1 MTIAYLFV
9 GLLSAAVAIFA
20 LQNGQPASLHFLAW
34 SLEGVPLASA
44 ILIALSAGLL
54 LAGIPL
60 SIEQLR
66 WRSRARSLATRVSLL
81 ESALGERD
89 VPALAQRPARIA
101 REA

>member
-1 MTIAYLFV
+1 MAIAYLIV
-9 GLLSAAVAIFA
+9 GLLSAALAIFA

-34 SLEGVPLASA
+34 SIEGVPLASA
-44 ILIALSAGLL
+44 ILVALSAGLL

-66 WRSRARSLATRVSLL
+66 GRSRARSLEARVSLL
-81 ESALGERD
+81 ETALGERD
-89 VPALAQRPARIA
+89 APLLAQRPARIA